1 VTVTQPPAV
10 SLCFA
15 DNGLDAGKVEVLGYP
30 VEQRGDLFLG
40 HRLSS
45 VSC

>member
-10 SLCFA
+10 AFCFA
-15 DNGLDAGKVEVLGYP
+15 DNGLDAGKVQVPGYL
-30 VEQRGDLFLG
+30 VEKRGDLFLG

-45 VSC
+45 V